1 VNILKTRNQKVQQD
15 WIKQRKKYLKVINDF
30 KNNEPRDRLTKLSE
44 WQLMHFM
51 MQESQQGWSHW
62 LSNIYIMESIPTN
75 LLDELMEAY
84 KSIVLKSLELDI
96 ISTKKVGKTV
106 DENRKFKDITVE
118 EKDQTEAMEYRV

>member
-1 VNILKTRNQKVQQD
+1 MNILKTRNQKVQQD

-84 KSIVLKSLELDI
+84 KYIVLKSLELDI

>member
-1 VNILKTRNQKVQQD
+1 MNILKTRNQKVQQD

>member
-84 KSIVLKSLELDI
+84 KYIVLKSLELDI

>member
-1 VNILKTRNQKVQQD
+1 MNILKTRNQKVQQD

-62 LSNIYIMESIPTN
+62 LSNIYIMESIPTS
-75 LLDELMEAY
+75 LLDELMAAY